1 MNKKSEVMKAL
12 LPLNPLRADAITFI
26 IIETARTSKCLKL
39 NSFLLFF
46 KKKKVKTNIIK
57 NLIYSENL

>member
-26 IIETARTSKCLKL
+26 IIETVRTSKCLKL

-46 KKKKVKTNIIK
+46 KKKKG
-57 NLIYSENL
+57 ENKYN